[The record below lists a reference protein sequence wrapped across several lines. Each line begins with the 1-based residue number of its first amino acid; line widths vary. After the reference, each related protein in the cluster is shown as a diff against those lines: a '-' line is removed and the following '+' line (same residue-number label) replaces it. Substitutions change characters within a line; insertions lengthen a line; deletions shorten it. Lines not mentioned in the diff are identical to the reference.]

1 MVSRT
6 SLWVREHQL
15 ITYFILAY
23 AISWIIVA
31 PLVASAQGFIDV
43 SVPFALHY
51 LNDYAP
57 LSAAIIT
64 AAIANGTGGLR
75 ELFQRMIKWRAGLG
89 WVLVAVFSPLA
100 LFGVA
105 AGMVIVGMGE
115 EPPDPSLLGS
125 ITYLPYLGGGGWIFW
140 ILTAGIGE
148 ESGWRGYAL
157 PSLQGNMSALSAT
170 LIVTLLW
177 VGWHLPRFFYY
188 GNYMILGFSVL
199 PLAAHGFLALAIV
212 LTWLYNSTR
221 GSIPMAA
228 LFHGGYNFWDA
239 SPADTGFVYDTINA
253 LLIIWAVALVIVFR
267 PANLSH
273 KGKQVL

>member
-1 MVSRT
+1 MK
-6 SLWVREHQL
+6 EHPI

-31 PLVASAQGFIDV
+31 PLVASAQGFIDA
-43 SVPFALHY
+43 SVPFALHH

-64 AAIANGTGGLR
+64 TSVANGTDGLR
-75 ELFQRMIKWRAGLG
+75 RLFQQMIKWWVGWD

-100 LFGVA
+100 LFGIATGIV
-105 AGMVIVGMGE
+105 VVGMGD
-115 EPPDPSLLGS
+115 EPPDLSLLGS
-125 ITYLPYLGGGGWIFW
+125 ITYLPYLGWTGWIFW

-148 ESGWRGYAL
+148 GSGWRGYAW
-157 PSLQGNMSALSAT
+157 PKLQDNMSALSAT

-199 PLAAHGFLALAIV
+199 LLAAHGFLALAII

-221 GSIPMAA
+221 GSILMAA

-239 SPADTGFVYDTINA
+239 SSADTGFIYDTINTM
-253 LLIIWAVALVIVFR
+253 LIVWAVALVVVFR
-267 PANLSH
+267 PPNLSYE
-273 KGKQVL
+273 GKHIL

>member
-1 MVSRT
+1 MVGRA
-6 SLWVREHQL
+6 SLWVKEHPI

-23 AISWIIVA
+23 AISWIIEA

-64 AAIANGTGGLR
+64 TAIANGTEGLR
-75 ELFQRMIKWRAGLG
+75 ELFQRMIKWRVGLG
-89 WVLVAVFSPLA
+89 WVLVAAFSPLA
-100 LFGVA
+100 LFGIA
-105 AGMVIVGMGE
+105 TGMVIVGMGE
-115 EPPDPSLLGS
+115 EPPDLSLLGS

-188 GNYMILGFSVL
+188 GNYMLLSLYAL
-199 PLAAHGFLALAIV
+199 PLAAHGFLALAFV
-212 LTWLYNSTR
+212 LTWLYNGTH
-221 GSIPMAA
+221 GSVLMAA

>member
-1 MVSRT
+1 MLGRA
-6 SLWVREHQL
+6 SLWVKEHPI

-64 AAIANGTGGLR
+64 AAIANGTDGLR
-75 ELFQRMIKWRAGLG
+75 ELFQRITKWRVGLG
-89 WVLVAVFSPLA
+89 WVLVAAFSPLA
-100 LFGVA
+100 LF
-105 AGMVIVGMGE
+105 VIATGIVVVGMGD
-115 EPPDPSLLGS
+115 EPPDLSLLGT
-125 ITYLPYLGGGGWIFW
+125 ITYLPYLGWGGWIFW

-157 PSLQGNMSALSAT
+157 PKLQGNMSALSAT

-221 GSIPMAA
+221 GSILMAA

-239 SPADTGFVYDTINA
+239 SPADTGFIYDTINA
-253 LLIIWAVALVIVFR
+253 LLIIWAVALVVVFR

>member
-1 MVSRT
+1 MVGRA
-6 SLWVREHQL
+6 SLWVKEHPI

-64 AAIANGTGGLR
+64 AAIANGTDGLR
-75 ELFQRMIKWRAGLG
+75 ELFQRITKWRVGLG
-89 WVLVAVFSPLA
+89 WVLVAAFSPLA
-100 LFGVA
+100 LFGIATGIV
-105 AGMVIVGMGE
+105 VVGMGD
-115 EPPDPSLLGS
+115 EPPDLSLLGT
-125 ITYLPYLGGGGWIFW
+125 ITYLPYLGWGGWIFW

-157 PSLQGNMSALSAT
+157 PKLQGHMSALSAT

-221 GSIPMAA
+221 GSILMAA

-239 SPADTGFVYDTINA
+239 SPADTGFIYDTINA
-253 LLIIWAVALVIVFR
+253 LLIIWAVALVVVFR